1 MCSVAKALAQSQPI
15 GRQATGIMAKPNKS
29 NVYTITLCYICRAKA
44 GTLLVD
50 MQGQRQL
57 GPRAVCYLL
66 TSGEYLQKNSN

>member
-1 MCSVAKALAQSQPI
+1 MVEGGIELKEHRDRVVMGFCNQDTK
-15 GRQATGIMAKPNKS
+15 GIMG
-29 NVYTITLCYICRAKA
+29 KA

-66 TSGEYLQKNSN
+66 RCGEF